1 MNIPRQGKARCY
13 LIYCLISVIYLMN
26 ICFLNSYWLSIK
38 SFTPGSRYGKLM
50 HYLII
55 IVLITKRV
63 HMNMFSFAEIC
74 AYLSVL
80 RGGPRAL
87 ILSLYFFCEVSGI
100 FSLFSCVS
108 LINRNICYNGKY
120 TFFSQYNSVYL
131 MPVIV
136 LLYFQYLIN

>member
-38 SFTPGSRYGKLM
+38 SFTLGSRYGKLM

-74 AYLSVL
+74 AYLSIL

-100 FSLFSCVS
+100 FSLFSWPLLHI
-108 LINRNICYNGKY
+108 LIE
-120 TFFSQYNSVYL
+120 NSDIDNPRFKVIKRINKNYL
-131 MPVIV
+131 ST
-136 LLYFQYLIN
+136 